1 MANAAE
7 AQRAADNERMKIQ
20 SQISELRRKRSKRV
34 ADIEDEATADYRNK
48 KRERDNVQFQIDSL
62 MQRIRSTESAAVARK
77 DEIERYKN
85 DRARLIKEWKSL
97 QTNSQAVKA
106 EQVQFNESD
115 FCCPMCHRQFDI
127 EDIETKEAEIIES
140 FEKQRESTLASIARS
155 IADNEHRGS
164 AIKTQIQRAT
174 AALEASEASIKA
186 DNETIEQLKASD
198 IYRAELTMPDAT
210 PLIAADSELAKI
222 DSEIAELEAKTEQPA
237 TPANNAELKAKRDT
251 LSAEIDSLKS
261 RLKKRDYNERTQAR
275 IDELEKQLQRRAMKS
290 RSLNALNLRCSNFQ
304 RLEARQ

>member
-140 FEKQRESTLASIARS
+140 FRNNVNPHSRQS
-155 IADNEHRGS
+155 
-164 AIKTQIQRAT
+164 
-174 AALEASEASIKA
+174 LEASQTMSI
-186 DNETIEQLKASD
+186 EGQQSRRR
-198 IYRAELTMPDAT
+198 YSV
-210 PLIAADSELAKI
+210 PLPHWKHP
-222 DSEIAELEAKTEQPA
+222 KH
-237 TPANNAELKAKRDT
+237 
-251 LSAEIDSLKS
+251 LSRQITKLS
-261 RLKKRDYNERTQAR
+261 
-275 IDELEKQLQRRAMKS
+275 
-290 RSLNALNLRCSNFQ
+290 SN
-304 RLEARQ
+304 